1 MDANVIENNNDSNID
16 PYDRMYGDV
25 DTLSGKRLC
34 SFDSDCRQDEYC
46 YKLKCLELSIK
57 PYIEQRDNRR
67 HRIAHGDRDDKKVT
81 TTTPIVCEEKF
92 RDVYAG
98 YGQTIAC
105 IHSLCGITCL
115 ELKNPCFNHGEC
127 HNKSIFWP
135 QYVCRCSKN

>member
-34 SFDSDCRQDEYC
+34 HTTGDCGRNEYC
-46 YKLKCLELSIK
+46 YRLKCLDLSIK
-57 PYIEQRDNRR
+57 PYIEQRDNKN
-67 HRIAHGDRDDKKVT
+67 KKPKT
-81 TTTPIVCEEKF
+81 TTTETSIVCEEKF

-98 YGQTIAC
+98 YGQTISC
-105 IHSLCGITCL
+105 IHVLCGATCL
-115 ELKNPCFNHGEC
+115 ELNDPCFNYGEC